1 MIEHPGTVIFDW
13 ISFLSLLY
21 GKNDLFPEEDI
32 WLWRNGM
39 PSLSALRTL
48 AVGSLLGP
56 QKEREVEWYLEPG
69 CREKLLSQL
78 RPHLDK
84 IAQIIRHYAI
94 SVCVLSPQWY
104 FFLRSFSSVV
114 LLEVHWSITCSFLTK
129 SFEYVFFLFFFCVFY
144 LVSLLF
150 NRR

>member
-1 MIEHPGTVIFDW
+1 MTGFL
-13 ISFLSLLY
+13 FLSLLY

-69 CREKLLSQL
+69 CREKLLTQL

-94 SVCVLSPQWY
+94 SVRVLPPQCY
-104 FFLRSFSSVV
+104 FGFEVIFICGIAGGI
-114 LLEVHWSITCSFLTK
+114 LE
-129 SFEYVFFLFFFCVFY
+129 YNLFFFNKVLIFFFFFFPVVFY
-144 LVSLLF
+144 LVILLF